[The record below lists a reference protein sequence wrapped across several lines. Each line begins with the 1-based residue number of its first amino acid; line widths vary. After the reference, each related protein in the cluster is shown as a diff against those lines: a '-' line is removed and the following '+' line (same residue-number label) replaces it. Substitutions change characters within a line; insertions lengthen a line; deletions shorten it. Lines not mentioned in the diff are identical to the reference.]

1 MRRKVT
7 SEHILCKYPPFL
19 VEECGSRPDHQS
31 VICFLTILD
40 SHLFT
45 LDPWLRTYVVGD
57 ESFPSLEVQIWS
69 VPSDICEVSSL
80 KKYGCQFWMLCSSNV
95 WFIDDID
102 VYWLAAW
109 HATPILNARNRKP
122 EYWLHELG
130 SPKSSKLLVFEG
142 NPWWKKT
149 YFGWKKS
156 CTTLDG
162 RKPKNHGINHL
173 STGAGF
179 LPSTVSLLNHWSKLA
194 SWQSAN

>member
-1 MRRKVT
+1 MGYNPSSNSYYT
-7 SEHILCKYPPFL
+7 ILYLPWEESHFWTYLVQVSPFL

-102 VYWLAAW
+102 VYWLAAGMQPLYW
-109 HATPILNARNRKP
+109 MPAIESLNIGFMSWGPQNHPSYWSLREIRGEKDILWM
-122 EYWLHELG
+122 EEILHHLG
-130 SPKSSKLLVFEG
+130 
-142 NPWWKKT
+142 W
-149 YFGWKKS
+149 
-156 CTTLDG
+156 
-162 RKPKNHGINHL
+162 
-173 STGAGF
+173 
-179 LPSTVSLLNHWSKLA
+179 
-194 SWQSAN
+194 